1 MLGEPFINAEL
12 SNAIELYLKYKTQP
26 ENPIFQSF
34 LVVVIRTLVAIYG
47 ELDILNPYITKN
59 EKMLGGWN
67 TNLTKFG
74 FPLEKLDDFKKQ
86 FTEFVKSE
94 QNNEKPNIP
103 FIKIE
108 KTLILMFFY
117 RHKDTP
123 MPPEE
128 QQKILNL
135 LYLPTN
141 QNQKIQSDLANYTTN
156 PLELTNYFQSVN
168 YEFSHNFT
176 IQEEQRTML
185 IHDAYQLLGYTM
197 DRIENLTDQ
206 DLAEVNK
213 QVYNFFQVD
222 IDAQDKEELL
232 IKAVNY
238 YKRYGNRITSGNG
251 YIDFLLFLSIIATAI
266 FIVILAIFR

>member
-1 MLGEPFINAEL
+1 MLGEPFINVEL
-12 SNAIELYLKYKTQP
+12 SNAIELYLKYKSQP

-59 EKMLGGWN
+59 EKMMGGWN

-86 FTEFVKSE
+86 FTLFVEAEKE
-94 QNNEKPNIP
+94 GQKPNIP

-108 KTLILMFFY
+108 KTLMLMFFY
-117 RHKDTP
+117 RHMDTP
-123 MPPEE
+123 ISSEE
-128 QQKILNL
+128 QIPILNL
-135 LYLPTN
+135 FYLPTN
-141 QNQKIQSDLANYTTN
+141 QNPIIQADLQKYTVD
-156 PLELTNYFQSVN
+156 PSELVNYFKSIS
-168 YEFSHNFT
+168 YEYTHNFT
-176 IQEEQRTML
+176 IQEEQRSTL
-185 IHDAYQLLGYTM
+185 IPEAYQLLGYTM

-206 DLAEVNK
+206 DLIEVNN
-213 QVYNFFQVD
+213 QVFSFFQVD
-222 IDAQDKEELL
+222 KDAPDKEELL

-238 YKRYGNRITSGNG
+238 FKRYGNRITSGNG

-266 FIVILAIFR
+266 FIVILFIFR